1 MALLRRVAWVLMRG
15 RPGTS
20 ARTWCLACCL
30 LLGAGPGNFRV
41 LGGISLGEPT
51 LSAQTAPSKEYQVK
65 AVFLFNFAQFVE
77 WPPAAFADDK
87 SPLVIGILGDDPF
100 GAYLDEVVRA
110 ERVGNRPMRV
120 QRYQRA
126 DEITTCHVLFISRS
140 EEIRLGQILASL
152 KDRNILIVGDSDDFI
167 QRAGMIQLATSQG
180 KVHLRI
186 NVNAARTANLTISS
200 KLLRSA
206 ELVTGSK

>member
-1 MALLRRVAWVLMRG
+1 MRG
-15 RPGTS
+15 RPRTS
-20 ARTWCLACCL
+20 ARTWCLVCCL
-30 LLGAGPGNFRV
+30 V
-41 LGGISLGEPT
+41 LGELT
-51 LSAQTAPSKEYQVK
+51 LSAQTAPPKEYQVK

-87 SPLVIGILGDDPF
+87 SPIVIGILGDDPF

-120 QRYQRA
+120 ERYQRV

-140 EEIRLGQILASL
+140 EESRLGQIFASL
-152 KDRNILIVGDSDDFI
+152 KDRTILIVGDSDDFI

-180 KVHLRI
+180 KIHLRI
-186 NVNAARTANLTISS
+186 NMNAARTANLTISS